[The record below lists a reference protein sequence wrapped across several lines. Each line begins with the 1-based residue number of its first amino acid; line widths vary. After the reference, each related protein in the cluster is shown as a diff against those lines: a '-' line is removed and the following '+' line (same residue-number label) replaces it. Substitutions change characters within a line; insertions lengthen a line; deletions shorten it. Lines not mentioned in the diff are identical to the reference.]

1 MILQRLPGRDVVYAP
16 DIDGARVVLGDELG
30 LCDKDGKNVSMH
42 GSMERVRYTT
52 DCGIVVDAWKLVGES
67 VEVHILPDRAK
78 ITGPTGPELARALN
92 SFNSPRF
99 DFPPYVFAGKFR
111 SENGKKII
119 YDKAGRSMTMSDEII
134 KDMPAIFALMSNLG
148 ADGGAFFHPVIA
160 RYMWGIWHTKGRPSR
175 LQPVGYVELRDYM
188 RVMKDD
194 RSRMFGRL
202 NSSSSIALLPGKNP
216 MVKVARVDPGTN
228 QAVLEMC
235 DMTVIDREKDKNF
248 KPYVIISNR
257 PLELRK
263 ELQFRWT
270 RVDFKGHAVF
280 LMPVM
285 ALSDAFS
292 PMHNMIDLLSPK
304 QVIF

>member
-1 MILQRLPGRDVVYAP
+1 MILQRLPGRDVVYAE
-16 DIDGARVVLGDELG
+16 DIDSARVILGEELG
-30 LCDKDGKNVSMH
+30 LCDIKGNPTATH
-42 GSMERVRYTT
+42 GSMERIRYMT
-52 DCGIVVDAWKLVGES
+52 DCKVEVDAWKLTGES
-67 VEVHILPDRAK
+67 VEVCILPDRAP
-78 ITGPTGPELARALN
+78 IAGSFGPDLARALN

-99 DFPPYVFAGKFR
+99 DFAPYVFAGRFT
-111 SENGKKII
+111 SEKDRRIA
-119 YDKAGRSMTMSDEII
+119 YDKAGRGMSMSAEII
-134 KDMPAIFALMSNLG
+134 KDMPAIFAMMSNLG

-160 RYMWGIWHTKGRPSR
+160 RYMWGIWHTKGRPAR
-175 LQPVGYVELRDYM
+175 MQPVGYVRLHDYLK
-188 RVMKDD
+188 VMKDD
-194 RSRMFGRL
+194 RTRMFGNI
-202 NSSSSIALLPGKNP
+202 NSSASLSLLPGKNP
-216 MVKVARVDPGTN
+216 GVRVKAVDPKTN
-228 QAVLEMC
+228 QALLEFY
-235 DMTVIDREKDKNF
+235 DMTVIDREKDKSF

-263 ELQFRWT
+263 ELQFKWT